1 MSALLIH
8 VPAMCCPVEGGKIEQ
23 KLQSMEGILSVR
35 CEFSSRTVIVEHT
48 RSEIQPILEAILSL
62 GMQATPI
69 QTASRRLLF
78 SIPEMDCPVEAG
90 QIERQLAK
98 DGIQGARLNIENRT
112 LTIEGDD
119 TVEQRIVEAVKAC
132 GYTAKPINRREDI
145 VEQQPIPWKL
155 YLGALFIAL
164 LSEAI
169 ELWGEYTPETFP
181 LSHDHGEWLTLG
193 LAVLAIAMSG
203 LTTFKNGLIALKN
216 LTLNMNALMAVAV
229 TGGVLIGAWPEAA
242 MVMVLFQISES
253 IEQLSMAKARRSI
266 RDLMNVTPEK
276 ALVSQ
281 KDGTFASVAVEEV
294 GPGALVRVSPGDRI
308 PLDGRIVKGNT
319 SIDQSSVTGES
330 MPVEKAPVEEVGP
343 GALVR
348 VSPGDRIPLDG
359 RIVKG
364 NTSIDQSSVTGESM
378 PVEKAPGDTVW
389 SGTVNRTHTIEM
401 LVTASASDSL
411 SSRIIDAVENA
422 RASKSPVQ
430 RFVDRFASVYT
441 PIVFVIAASVAVI
454 PPLFDGLWADWL
466 YKALCLLVIACPCA
480 LVISTPVT
488 IVSALATATR
498 CGLLIKGGLYLEEA
512 RKLVNIGLD
521 KTGTLTRGEPAVT
534 DVTYI
539 MTFDEKLTGS
549 MAASLAA
556 MNKHPLSQAI
566 VRWAQHHHLPTYN
579 VEGFEAIAG
588 AGVQGRVENGLL
600 RLVNLR
606 WLENAGLADETVR
619 HAFRHYTD
627 QGMSAVALA
636 DTFGVQAVFG
646 FSDQLKDDAR
656 EGLQQLA
663 DVGLTPWLLTGDNQT
678 AARTLADKLGI
689 THIKAELLPEDKL
702 NQISDLQKSGL
713 TAMVGDGI
721 NDAPALAK
729 ADIGIAMGVRG
740 TDSAIEAAHIAVM
753 DDRISSIATLV
764 RLSRITHSV
773 LIQNIVFAIGVKLI
787 FTVLALSGLA
797 TMWMA
802 VFADTGTCLI
812 VVANGMRLLHAKK
825 KLDRLAQAAQR

>member
-69 QTASRRLLF
+69 KTASRRLLF

-281 KDGTFASVAVEEV
+281 KDGTFASVA
-294 GPGALVRVSPGDRI
+294 
-308 PLDGRIVKGNT
+308 
-319 SIDQSSVTGES
+319 
-330 MPVEKAPVEEVGP
+330 VEEVGP

>member
-69 QTASRRLLF
+69 KTASRRLLF

-330 MPVEKAPVEEVGP
+330 MPVEKAP
-343 GALVR
+343 
-348 VSPGDRIPLDG
+348 
-359 RIVKG
+359 
-364 NTSIDQSSVTGESM
+364 
-378 PVEKAPGDTVW
+378 GDTVW

-566 VRWAQHHHLPTYN
+566 VRWAQHHHLPTYD

>member
-69 QTASRRLLF
+69 KTASRRLLF

-330 MPVEKAPVEEVGP
+330 MPVEKAP
-343 GALVR
+343 
-348 VSPGDRIPLDG
+348 
-359 RIVKG
+359 
-364 NTSIDQSSVTGESM
+364 
-378 PVEKAPGDTVW
+378 GDTVW

-566 VRWAQHHHLPTYN
+566 VRWAQHHHLPTYD

-787 FTVLALSGLA
+787 FTALALSGLA

>member
-294 GPGALVRVSPGDRI
+294 GPGALVR
-308 PLDGRIVKGNT
+308 L
-319 SIDQSSVTGES
+319 
-330 MPVEKAPVEEVGP
+330 
-343 GALVR
+343 
-348 VSPGDRIPLDG
+348 SPGDRIPLDG

>member
-69 QTASRRLLF
+69 KTASRRLLF

-330 MPVEKAPVEEVGP
+330 MPVEKAP
-343 GALVR
+343 
-348 VSPGDRIPLDG
+348 
-359 RIVKG
+359 
-364 NTSIDQSSVTGESM
+364 
-378 PVEKAPGDTVW
+378 GDTVW

-566 VRWAQHHHLPTYN
+566 VRWAQHHHLPTYD

-663 DVGLTPWLLTGDNQT
+663 DIGLTPWLLTGDNQT

>member
-281 KDGTFASVAVEEV
+281 KDGTFASVA
-294 GPGALVRVSPGDRI
+294 
-308 PLDGRIVKGNT
+308 
-319 SIDQSSVTGES
+319 
-330 MPVEKAPVEEVGP
+330 VEEVGP

>member
-1 MSALLIH
+1 MSVLLIH

-69 QTASRRLLF
+69 KTASRRLLF

-119 TVEQRIVEAVKAC
+119 TVEQRIIEAVKAC

-216 LTLNMNALMAVAV
+216 LTLNMNSLMAVAV

-330 MPVEKAPVEEVGP
+330 MPVEKAP
-343 GALVR
+343 
-348 VSPGDRIPLDG
+348 
-359 RIVKG
+359 
-364 NTSIDQSSVTGESM
+364 
-378 PVEKAPGDTVW
+378 GDTVW

-441 PIVFVIAASVAVI
+441 PIVFIIAASVAVI

-566 VRWAQHHHLPTYN
+566 VRWAQHHHLPTYD

>member
-69 QTASRRLLF
+69 KTASRRLLF

-330 MPVEKAPVEEVGP
+330 MPVEKAP
-343 GALVR
+343 
-348 VSPGDRIPLDG
+348 
-359 RIVKG
+359 
-364 NTSIDQSSVTGESM
+364 
-378 PVEKAPGDTVW
+378 GDTVW

-566 VRWAQHHHLPTYN
+566 VRWAQHHHLPTYD

-825 KLDRLAQAAQR
+825 KLDRLAQAVQR

>member
-69 QTASRRLLF
+69 KTASRRLLF

-281 KDGTFASVAVEEV
+281 KDGTFASVA
-294 GPGALVRVSPGDRI
+294 I
-308 PLDGRIVKGNT
+308 
-319 SIDQSSVTGES
+319 
-330 MPVEKAPVEEVGP
+330 EEVGP

-566 VRWAQHHHLPTYN
+566 VRWAQHHHLPTYD

-656 EGLQQLA
+656 EGLQQLT

>member
-69 QTASRRLLF
+69 KTASRRLLF
-78 SIPEMDCPVEAG
+78 SIQEMDCPVEAG

-330 MPVEKAPVEEVGP
+330 MPVEKAP
-343 GALVR
+343 
-348 VSPGDRIPLDG
+348 
-359 RIVKG
+359 
-364 NTSIDQSSVTGESM
+364 
-378 PVEKAPGDTVW
+378 GDTVW

-566 VRWAQHHHLPTYN
+566 VRWAQHHHLPTYD

-656 EGLQQLA
+656 EGLQQLT